1 VHVSFSYKAQE
12 KKPHRNHS
20 NDRCDDVFN
29 GFFVLI
35 SINVIPSMG
44 IKTRQPQ
51 SSQAQNLSNPEK
63 PVVIT
68 LAKDDQIQVDGQ
80 NTSLEELVKT
90 ILKSSSKKD
99 NLSIIINSDEAARVQ
114 RLVDVMDEIKK
125 SDIGKVTLAAKSK
138 P

>member
-1 VHVSFSYKAQE
+1 MSHFPTKP
-12 KKPHRNHS
+12 KKKSRIEIIPMI
-20 NDRCDDVFN
+20 DVMMFLMV
-29 GFFVLI
+29 FFVLI